1 MSVVPKA
8 TVRHPRYAGLR
19 MSADKYRALED
30 DGFRY
35 ELING
40 VVILSPSPTPRHQ
53 SVLFEVSTQLGVFL
67 HAHAIGRA
75 YPETDVRLDDD
86 LVYRPDIVFLR
97 AERVRD
103 NWECIS
109 AAPDLMVE
117 IISPEY
123 RAFDTETKKS
133 DYERFG
139 VAEYWLIDPDRDEM
153 KFYRLEA
160 GKYREVGVEGEH
172 FSSEVIVGFQLDLS
186 ALRRSF
192 EP

>member
-1 MSVVPKA
+1 
-8 TVRHPRYAGLR
+8 
-19 MSADKYRALED
+19 MSADGYRALED

-109 AAPDLMVE
+109 VPPDLVVE
-117 IISPEY
+117 IVSPQY

-139 VAEYWLIDPDRDEM
+139 VAEYWLIDPDRDEI
-153 KFYRLEA
+153 KFYRLED
-160 GKYREVGVEGEH
+160 GKYREVGPTGDR
-172 FSSEVIVGFQLDLS
+172 FASEVIAGFELDLP